1 MTVIRYT
8 WLNIKRN
15 RLNHLKISSLNLLI
29 LLIIFSMLQVYRMT
43 SFYISEYRHQ
53 ASMVIKG
60 VEDLNQTNQI
70 DNFKTTDYEKLKSL
84 SYVKKSQM
92 TGGGIVASTLD
103 LPVDNKY
110 TISVSDYSSRPSN
123 PQKESYLSV
132 KLLDNDSLMRALSK
146 KDEKFQGEFPV
157 RKNTCVISRALA
169 KTNNLNLND
178 NIILGAKQNEQKI
191 KIVGIAQFTTNELND
206 SSAVLFNWRTGDNL
220 QNTIMQTFSSVTF
233 QLTSKKEIKTFLKE
247 FKKAKSFK
255 NYSLISQNWLHE
267 IFQSVGDT
275 NDLLLNCLIVALI
288 LGFVL
293 ISVGYQQI
301 LKRRQD
307 FYTLYLSG
315 MNHKN
320 LILSGSLENIV
331 LTIWVSYIGFL
342 GSQQLSR
349 WITGEWLSKL
359 RKNLMMQEPFVEWT
373 LPQLSQES
381 NGLNYTEIAF
391 LVVCQLIVLLLLILQ
406 ISRIVYAPIQED
418 QKDD

>member
-8 WLNIKRN
+8 WLNLKRN

-103 LPVDNKY
+103 VPSDNKY
-110 TISVSDYSSRPSN
+110 TISVSDYSSHLSN

-146 KDEKFQGEFPV
+146 KDEKFKGEFPV

-169 KTNNLNLND
+169 KANNLNLND
-178 NIILGAKQNEQKI
+178 SIILGAKQNEQKI

-206 SSAVLFNWRTGDNL
+206 SSAVLFNWRTGDIL

-233 QLTSKKEIKTFLKE
+233 QLTSKKEIKIFLKE

-255 NYSLISQNWLHE
+255 NYSLISQNWLQE
-267 IFQSVGDT
+267 IFQSVGDA
-275 NDLLLNCLIVALI
+275 NDLLFNCLIVALI
-288 LGFVL
+288 LGVVL
-293 ISVGYQQI
+293 ISVGYQQT

-331 LTIWVSYIGFL
+331 LTICVSYIGFL

-359 RKNLMMQEPFVEWT
+359 QKNLMVQEPFVEWT